1 MRIRHGCKSSRL
13 GLAVAC
19 LAFLAGCAA
28 AARPA
33 RPIDRPAAED
43 ERLVSTPPASRA
55 EAPTAPSLS
64 VVAVSVQPAQ
74 IRRGEQVDLVV
85 HYAVGG
91 PASGLPVEE
100 RRELTKDGVAI
111 VQMNDTLTRAPG
123 SHTSARPVRVPADAA
138 PGIYTVRITLVAA
151 GAQASGTA
159 LFEVR

>member
-1 MRIRHGCKSSRL
+1 MPIRHGCTSSRL

-33 RPIDRPAAED
+33 RPVERPPEED
-43 ERLVSTPPASRA
+43 ERLVSSPAA
-55 EAPTAPSLS
+55 APAAVAPSLS
-64 VVAVSVQPAQ
+64 IVAVSAQPAQ
-74 IRRGEQVDLVV
+74 IRRGENVDLVV

-91 PASGLPVEE
+91 PASGLRVEE

-111 VQMNDTLTRAPG
+111 VQMSDTLTRTAG
-123 SHTSARPVRVPADAA
+123 SHTSARPVRVPSDAA

-151 GAQASGTA
+151 GAEASGTA

>member
-1 MRIRHGCKSSRL
+1 MLIRHGCSWSRL
-13 GLAVAC
+13 GLALAC

-33 RPIDRPAAED
+33 RPVDRPPAAE
-43 ERLVSTPPASRA
+43 EQLVPAPA
-55 EAPTAPSLS
+55 AAPAPVAPSLS

-91 PASGLPVEE
+91 PASGLRVEE

-111 VQMNDTLTRAPG
+111 VQMSDTLTRAAG
-123 SHTSARPVRVPADAA
+123 THTSARPVRVPADAA
-138 PGIYTVRITLVAA
+138 PGIYTVRITLIAT
-151 GAQASGTA
+151 GAEASGTA